1 MVAGHADRAAF
12 NGGPEKPVFIACL
25 GDLKLDEIIST
36 TTQLSVVMV
45 VSVAVESITHVLS
58 LISQARSYIPCSK
71 IQNCKS
77 ITSNIATPV
86 WRIKYKQNKKLI
98 IQFAYKLR
106 VESNKVN

>member
-45 VSVAVESITHVLS
+45 VSVAVESSTYLLS
-58 LISQARSYIPCSK
+58 LYPKQEVTKVGRSNPFHDQFWRVCLVPLFWIFGRESF
-71 IQNCKS
+71 
-77 ITSNIATPV
+77 NI
-86 WRIKYKQNKKLI
+86 
-98 IQFAYKLR
+98 
-106 VESNKVN
+106 

>member
-25 GDLKLDEIIST
+25 GDLELDEIIST

-58 LISQARSYIPCSK
+58 LISQARSYILWVCLDSTK
-71 IQNCKS
+71 
-77 ITSNIATPV
+77 TSNFPSHLYHIEILNIANDP
-86 WRIKYKQNKKLI
+86 YME
-98 IQFAYKLR
+98 Y
-106 VESNKVN
+106 